1 WCPGPCCRSATPP
14 AASTSTGT
22 RASGWTT
29 GRPAGWA
36 TTGPSRWATGWRT
49 TAQRRPCSASTSGRS
64 DPKGAPMTA
73 EDITPHAEP
82 ARINSRLQRLFD
94 EPSRDFSPTP
104 LWWWS
109 GEEVTAE
116 RMEWQ
121 LRRFA
126 AGGIYNLVLINLAP
140 AGPQF
145 GAETDDPQWFSQVW
159 WQRVERACELA
170 QELGMRLWFYDQIG
184 FSGAN
189 LQGRVTREH
198 PWAVGST

>member
-1 WCPGPCCRSATPP
+1 
-14 AASTSTGT
+14 
-22 RASGWTT
+22 
-29 GRPAGWA
+29 
-36 TTGPSRWATGWRT
+36 
-49 TAQRRPCSASTSGRS
+49 
-64 DPKGAPMTA
+64 MTA
-73 EDITPHAEP
+73 EDIAPHAEP
-82 ARINSRLQRLFD
+82 AGINSRLQRLFD

-145 GAETDDPQWFSQVW
+145 GAETDDPQWFSEVW

-198 PWAVGST
+198 PWAAGSTVVRRAGELSGGRPVLAPNETLIGVYTDTGCAPRRTAPFLAWNRPPRCSWSRPYRRPSTTSTPTPSGC